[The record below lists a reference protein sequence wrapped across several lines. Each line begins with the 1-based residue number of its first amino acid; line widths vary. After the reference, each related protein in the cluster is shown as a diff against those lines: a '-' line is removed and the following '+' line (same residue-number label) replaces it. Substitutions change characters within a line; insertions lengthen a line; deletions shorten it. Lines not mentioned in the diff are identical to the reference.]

1 MKVAVKTLENKDAGQ
16 IDLDDGIFA
25 VEVKDDVLHRVV
37 HYQLNKRRAG
47 THKTKD
53 VSEVAGTGKKPHKQK
68 GTGMA
73 RAGQRRRPQT
83 RGGGVVFGPTPR
95 SHATSLPKKVRVL
108 ALCMA
113 LSAKARDK
121 KLVVLDEAKAK
132 THKTK
137 SMAQALEKFGIDNSA
152 LIVGG
157 KEIEAN
163 FARATANLP
172 EIDVLPVQGANVYDI
187 LRRDTLVL
195 TKEAVEALTE
205 RLKG

>member
-1 MKVAVKTLENKDAGQ
+1 MKIAVKSLANKSAGQ
-16 IDLDDGIFA
+16 VELDETIFN
-25 VEVKDDVLHRVV
+25 VDVKQDILHRMV

-83 RGGGVVFGPTPR
+83 KGGGIVFGPTPR
-95 SHATSLPKKVRVL
+95 SHATELPKKIRAL
-108 ALCMA
+108 ALKMA
-113 LSAKARDK
+113 LSQKAQNGQLIVID
-121 KLVVLDEAKAK
+121 AA
-132 THKTK
+132 TATSHKTK
-137 SMAQALEKFGIDNSA
+137 AMAESFKGLGFESA
-152 LIVGG
+152 LIIGG
-157 KEIEAN
+157 KEVDAN

-172 EIDVLPVQGANVYDI
+172 KIDVLPSIGANVYDI

-195 TKEAVEALTE
+195 TQDAVTELTE